1 MKYLTSILNFLVSLS
16 QNVRHY
22 FKSGSFAIAVYPYL
36 MHPCFKK
43 MAMILTVIFGG
54 LMAYAGV
61 FYIFGEH
68 VAILFSGRSITAY
81 FHHSTLELFFPIGS
95 VIDGKESTLSNLP
108 HIMRILFSY
117 QSYIVVPFYLIC
129 LYPISHKRLW
139 LVELLLAL
147 LFAIGM
153 ALVSEITSGRYSEGG
168 LQNFGL
174 SLSIIIGNLMLLF
187 IGLDLDKTLT
197 PRLKK
202 SSLWL
207 GFIGL
212 ICVSITMVYPTLL
225 SPILERISLY
235 TIMIWEIIAGFAVM
249 RNIIRHRQQEEDE
262 DEIY

>member
-1 MKYLTSILNFLVSLS
+1 MKYLTLILNFLVSLS

-61 FYIFGEH
+61 FYLFGEH

-147 LFAIGM
+147 L
-153 ALVSEITSGRYSEGG
+153 
-168 LQNFGL
+168 
-174 SLSIIIGNLMLLF
+174 
-187 IGLDLDKTLT
+187 
-197 PRLKK
+197 
-202 SSLWL
+202 
-207 GFIGL
+207 
-212 ICVSITMVYPTLL
+212 LL
-225 SPILERISLY
+225 S
-235 TIMIWEIIAGFAVM
+235 V
-249 RNIIRHRQQEEDE
+249 RH
-262 DEIY
+262 